1 MSIVRKFAGE
11 EFESSGSIA
20 MEVNHIDTDQPG
32 AGMAKQA
39 DSTKKKT
46 MGDKVADLRAKRAE
60 LEMGGG
66 KERMEKQHAAGKLT
80 ARERVDKLVDKGSFQ
95 EIGLFAQHRA
105 TYFGMADKKLPADG
119 VVTGCATIDGRLVHL
134 ASQDFTVLGGA
145 AGETHSSK
153 VAEMLSLSL
162 KTGSPFIF
170 INDSGGARVQEGID
184 SLAGYASVF
193 YNNVM
198 LSGTVPQISL
208 ICGPCA
214 GGAAYSPALTDFVIQ
229 TQQAQ
234 LFITGPQVIKQVTG
248 EVVSAEELGGP
259 QSQMNNAGV
268 VHLIAQN
275 DAEALQLCRRLLSF
289 MPSNNLEDA
298 PRMAFNARVKPDN
311 DFNGIVPVDPK
322 VAYDVRDVILRVVDY
337 QDFLEIQPGFA
348 ANIVIGFGRLQ
359 GRPVG
364 IVANQPSVKAGALDI
379 DASDKS
385 ARFVRYCNAFNI
397 PLITFV
403 DVPGFL
409 PGVEQERGGII
420 RHGAKL
426 LFAYS
431 AATVPKLTVVL
442 RKAYGGA
449 YIAMCCKDLG
459 ADRVVAWPTAEIAVM
474 GAEGAAEIVFRREI
488 DAAEDK
494 EGRRK
499 ELVDEYRETFANPYV
514 AAGRRLVDDVIEPAD
529 TRIYLAQALESLHAK
544 RELRPPKKHGLIP
557 L

>member
-1 MSIVRKFAGE
+1 
-11 EFESSGSIA
+11 
-20 MEVNHIDTDQPG
+20 
-32 AGMAKQA
+32 
-39 DSTKKKT
+39 
-46 MGDKVADLRAKRAE
+46 
-60 LEMGGG
+60 
-66 KERMEKQHAAGKLT
+66 
-80 ARERVDKLVDKGSFQ
+80 
-95 EIGLFAQHRA
+95 
-105 TYFGMADKKLPADG
+105 
-119 VVTGCATIDGRLVHL
+119 
-134 ASQDFTVLGGA
+134 
-145 AGETHSSK
+145 
-153 VAEMLSLSL
+153 LSLSL
-162 KTGSPFIF
+162 KTGSPFVF

-184 SLAGYASVF
+184 SLAGYARVF

-229 TQQAQ
+229 THQAQ

-259 QSQMNNAGV
+259 HSQMNNAGV

-275 DAEALQLCRRLLSF
+275 DEEAIQLCRRLLSF
-289 MPSNNLEDA
+289 LPSNNLEDA
-298 PRMAFNARVKPDN
+298 PRMAFNSKIKSDAEM
-311 DFNGIVPVDPK
+311 NGIVPVDPK
-322 VAYDVRDVILRVVDY
+322 IAYDVRNVIARVVDY

-379 DASDKS
+379 DASDKA
-385 ARFVRYCNAFNI
+385 ARFVRFCNAFNI
-397 PLITFV
+397 PLLTFV

-431 AATVPKLTVVL
+431 AATVPKITVVL

-499 ELVDEYRETFANPYV
+499 QLVDEYREAFSNPFV
-514 AAGRRLVDDVIEPAD
+514 AAGRRLVDDIVEPSE
-529 TRIYLAQALESLHAK
+529 TRKYLAQALESLHAK